1 MVWYD
6 GATALRSTFQRRSY
20 AEHRKGEIPMG
31 GDDMKATK
39 QLAKAS
45 TGFTG
50 EEKAAMRNRAQELK
64 AEARANKNKAEG
76 ESAALA
82 AIAALSASDRALAER
97 VHAIITANAPELSPK
112 TWYGMPAYANKDGQV
127 VCHFQSAEKFKTRYA
142 TLGFSDQAH
151 LDDGAMW
158 PVAFALAEWTE
169 AVEAKIA
176 ALVKKAVS

>member
-1 MVWYD
+1 M
-6 GATALRSTFQRRSY
+6 
-20 AEHRKGEIPMG
+20 AE
-31 GDDMKATK
+31 DDTQATK
-39 QLAKAS
+39 QPAKAS

-50 EEKAAMRNRAQELK
+50 EEKAAMRKRAQELK
-64 AEARANKNKAEG
+64 AEARADKNKAEG

-82 AIAALSASDRALAER
+82 AIAALAAPDRALAER
-97 VHAIITANAPELSPK
+97 LHALIAASAPTLAPK
-112 TWYGMPAYANKDGQV
+112 TWYGMPAYANQEGQI

-169 AVEAKIA
+169 AVEAQIA
-176 ALVKKAVS
+176 ALVKQAIR